1 MTDSEKP
8 YEEWTAAEMFAAREK
23 TEREAASLLGEF
35 LFEFGRLEMAQ
46 GLCLVWHDGGRELE
60 SLTIKASALSFSDRL
75 DLMVN
80 LLEKSSASGSKKEQA
95 YRSWIDQAHEVRK
108 IRNKL
113 AHGRWG
119 VEAYGRC
126 VFHVSGLPTSPDQ
139 RQTEFSLDELRASIE
154 KMRDLQRDLSAMR
167 KSWTF

>member
-8 YEEWTAAEMFAAREK
+8 YEEWTAVEMFAAREK

-35 LFEFGRLEMAQ
+35 LFEFGRLDMAQ

-60 SLTIKASALSFSDRL
+60 SLTIKASVLSFGDRL
-75 DLMVN
+75 ELMKE
-80 LLEKSSASGSKKEQA
+80 LLKESSVHGSEKEQA
-95 YRSWIDQAHEVRK
+95 YRGWIADAHRIRK

-119 VEAYGRC
+119 VEAHGRC

-139 RQTEFSLDELRASIE
+139 CQTEFSLDELRASIE
-154 KMRDLQRDLSAMR
+154 KMRNLQRDLAAIG
-167 KSWTF
+167 KSWAF